1 MREIKFRVW
10 NKKRNKMIYKP
21 EIDDDI
27 EEGYAIKNNGEL
39 IKYAD
44 MDYYPSIE
52 ELNDDNFKLMQYT
65 GRMDK
70 NQKEIYKND
79 ILKFVYDNLRF
90 KGIVRYNKN
99 KAQYIIYCEDGK
111 FGFDIIQKV
120 KVIGNNYE
128 NPELLE

>member
-1 MREIKFRVW
+1 MREIKFRGKVKYNGNNYFSGDW
-10 NKKRNKMIYKP
+10 VK
-21 EIDDDI
+21 
-27 EEGYAIKNNGEL
+27 GYYCGGIKNKHYIKISIDNGL
-39 IKYAD
+39 IARID
-44 MDYYPSIE
+44 SIE
-52 ELNDDNFKLMQYT
+52 IIPETVGQYT